1 MRKKFALVLVA
12 FLFMGATSWADE
24 YSYLTIQRNDA
35 GNSEASVALASLSKI
50 TFSNG
55 SLILSNAYGTT
66 IGTYSLS
73 ELNKMFF
80 ASQATGITNT
90 AIGGSMSAVLQEGV
104 LKISSTLGANIRLY
118 QTSGVLVKSFSSSAS
133 ESEINMGSLPKGIYI
148 LKVNDQVKKILN
160 R

>member
-12 FLFMGATSWADE
+12 FLLMGATSWADE

-66 IGTYSLS
+66 IGTYTLS
-73 ELNKMFF
+73 ELNKMYFT
-80 ASQATGITNT
+80 SQPTGIGNAVTDE
-90 AIGGSMSAVLQEGV
+90 MSAVLQNGV
-104 LKISSTLGANIRLY
+104 LRINSVSGSKIKLY
-118 QTSGVLVKSFSSSAS
+118 QTSGALVKSFSSSAS
-133 ESEINMGSLPKGIYI
+133 ESEINMGSLPKGIYL
-148 LKVNDQVKKILN
+148 LKVNGQVKKILN

>member
-1 MRKKFALVLVA
+1 MRKRFALVLVA
-12 FLFMGATSWADE
+12 LLLMGTTSWADE
-24 YSYLTIQRNDA
+24 YSYLTIQKNDA
-35 GNSEASVALASLSKI
+35 SNSETSVALASLSKI

-66 IGTYSLS
+66 IGTYNLS

-80 ASQATGITNT
+80 ASQAT
-90 AIGGSMSAVLQEGV
+90 AIENISTDKMSIALQEGV
-104 LKISSTLGANIRLY
+104 LRISSDPGSNIRLY

-133 ESEINMGSLPKGIYI
+133 ESEINMSSLPKGIYLLRI
-148 LKVNDQVKKILN
+148 NNQVKKILN

>member
-1 MRKKFALVLVA
+1 MRKRFALVLVV
-12 FLFMGATSWADE
+12 FLLMGATSWADE
-24 YSYLTIQRNDA
+24 YSYLTIQKNDA
-35 GNSEASVALASLSKI
+35 GNSETSVALASLSKI

-66 IGTYSLS
+66 IGTYTLS

-80 ASQATGITNT
+80 ASQATGIDNA
-90 AIGGSMSAVLQEGV
+90 AIDNMSAVLQDGV
-104 LKISSTLGANIRLY
+104 LKVSSALGSNIKLY

-133 ESEINMGSLPKGIYI
+133 ECEINMGSLPKGIYI
-148 LKVNDQVKKILN
+148 LKVNGQVKKILN